1 MTAATIIHINQ
12 EGFEATARKLCIA
25 AGVGGTFELVCENG
39 NGTVFSGELQGPVA
53 DAASGDEL
61 YYGDFSAW
69 RNEGTY
75 RIRVG
80 ESAVSARFAIG
91 ERPYE
96 SLHKALLKS
105 FYYQR
110 CGVALEERWAGP
122 WKHAACHLEH
132 GSVYGEPGVRLPSAG
147 GWHDAGDYGKYIVP
161 AAKAVADL
169 LLAYELFPQSFDDEL
184 DIPESGNGV
193 ADVLDE
199 VRFELE
205 WMFKLQREDGSV
217 FHKLTTHQFP
227 GFQCMPEH
235 DVAELVFSPV
245 SAAAT
250 ADLAASFALASRIY
264 GELDA
269 DFSAR
274 LLAAAERAWQWLERQ
289 DEWSGFRNPRDI
301 GTGEYGDREVRDEM
315 YWAAAELYRA
325 TGEGGYK
332 RKLVELLAQG
342 EEGQQ
347 GEQGEQDGFD
357 LAGLGWASVAG
368 YGTIACLMLPDELR
382 DEAVHERLRAFWLK
396 RAEQL
401 VAVHDQTGYKLTLPD
416 DQYIWG
422 SNMLVLNN
430 AMHLAVADRL
440 LGMSGVREYALDN
453 MHYLL
458 GRNALGQCYVTGFG
472 ERLWQNPHHRPSAG
486 DGVKEP
492 IPGMVAGGPNV
503 GLQDDI
509 AKAELSGLPPA
520 RCFIDHA
527 GSYSTGEMTVYWNS
541 PAVFVAAYI
550 DSNRA

>member
-1 MTAATIIHINQ
+1 MTATGIIHINQ
-12 EGFEATARKLCIA
+12 EGYETNARKLCIV
-25 AGVGGTFELVCENG
+25 AGVGGAFELVSDSG
-39 NGTVFSGELQGPVA
+39 NETVFTGELQGPVA

-69 RNEGTY
+69 REEGAY
-75 RIRVG
+75 RIRAG
-80 ESAVSARFAIG
+80 EGDVSARFVIA
-91 ERPYE
+91 ERPYGA
-96 SLHKALLKS
+96 LHKALLKS

-122 WKHAACHLEH
+122 WQHAACHLEH
-132 GSVYGEPGVRLPSAG
+132 GSVHGEPGVRLPSAG

-169 LLAYELFPQSFDDEL
+169 LLAYALFPQSFDDAL

-199 VRFELE
+199 ARFELE
-205 WMFKLQREDGSV
+205 WMFLMQREDGSV

-264 GELDA
+264 GELDG
-269 DFSAR
+269 DFAAR

-301 GTGEYGDREVRDEM
+301 GTGEYGDREVRDEV
-315 YWAAAELYRA
+315 YWAAAELYRT
-325 TGEGGYK
+325 TGSPVYK
-332 RKLVELLAQG
+332 RKLDELL
-342 EEGQQ
+342 
-347 GEQGEQDGFD
+347 EQGLQGDFD
-357 LAGLGWASVAG
+357 MVELGWASVGG
-368 YGTIACLMLPDELR
+368 YGTMACLMLPDGQL
-382 DEAVHERLRAFWLK
+382 DAAVRERLRALWLE
-396 RAEQL
+396 RAGQL
-401 VAVHDQTGYKLTLPD
+401 VAVHERTGYKLTLPD
-416 DQYIWG
+416 DKYIWG

-458 GRNALGQCYVTGFG
+458 GRNALDQSYVTGFG
-472 ERLWQNPHHRPSAG
+472 ERVWQNPHHRPSAG

-492 IPGMVAGGPNV
+492 VPGMVAGGPNV

-509 AKAELSGLPPA
+509 AKAELAGMPPA

-550 DSNRA
+550 DSSI